1 MLNLIMTK
9 QAGEKK
15 NDKSIKKTINNVY
28 PTQLT
33 TNECNINETIKWQI
47 ILTHHIGADKFKR

>member
-1 MLNLIMTK
+1 MLNLITTK
-9 QAGEKK
+9 QSGEKK

-33 TNECNINETIKWQI
+33 TNKCNNNETIKRI
-47 ILTHHIGADKFKR
+47 VLEYYIGTDQFKR